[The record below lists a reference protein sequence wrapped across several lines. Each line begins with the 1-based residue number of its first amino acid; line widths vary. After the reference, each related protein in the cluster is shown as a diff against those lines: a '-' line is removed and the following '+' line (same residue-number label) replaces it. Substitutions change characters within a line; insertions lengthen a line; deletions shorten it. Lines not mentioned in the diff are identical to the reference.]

1 MDNKIISVKVS
12 GNPDP
17 NGGFGSLVMI
27 NNPRFE
33 LKDVFYGGFESNSFY
48 YSIRIEQSQVVYK
61 IIKNNVRSHGAI
73 RAGALSLAFSIPKGY
88 KVNGSK
94 PYDVLM
100 DLLNTFL
107 KNCMT
112 CRDEIADTYEF
123 NDVRVP
129 LDALDETA
137 EKYKLT
143 ESESPWRTMSNDARI
158 GCIQAEEIQIE
169 QLINDVQY
177 DEFEK
182 YSEVLIAENVGDN
195 CTFSRITGLE
205 IPRRP
210 VYTIVVDNDCN
221 SIPKKKEIDES
232 ITIEPKVDSRYYEWE
247 PISFTISELLNGDYI
262 KGVNFDRIAEII
274 NVSTASY
281 KYPKEFTIRVVFTPE
296 ENEAAIYSHM
306 GQITIRYNGQ
316 TVFLNK
322 DFMFTLKGEEYGLM
336 NRLDLF
342 KITVPESL
350 EIEFEAMPT
359 FDSKKNE
366 LQWKTKK
373 KEKQKPAA
381 SNSTVTSLVPTGKDR
396 HKVETHSSDVFKL
409 LFVVE
414 NSTQNKTIIESIGR
428 GKGKLVVKNDAL
440 GETVTVS
447 KSKLHL
453 SLVKIISQGK
463 GKKCISNAGNNSTYL
478 GDEIIRIPKPLNQNK
493 YNVDLHI
500 GNKIYSTSFDYSEEK
515 LVVGCWVVK
524 FSDFK
529 QIPKPIK
536 NIIMPKRVI
545 AFLEGVV
552 LCALVIGGSMI
563 IDKHFCNGNMSQGSL
578 VDTASV
584 LKCDSVVPNVTTD
597 AEIQRFLNEYDSN
610 LQKKNLSFEEV
621 DKIYDEYTSK
631 DINRCKNINSD
642 ICKRIEDYKNVADY
656 IRKKEYDKIVA
667 YIKQSDKKINKDH
680 LNLVK
685 LITNGVASGLGFG
698 FDNYDYKDV
707 PNRSSEVKKYFKN
720 KDNDFQ
726 SFLDLLKIAEAYR
739 KPVQASVA
747 KPVAK
752 PATKPATKPAA
763 KPAAKDQKYGEL

>member
-1 MDNKIISVKVS
+1 MDNKFISVKVS

-17 NGGFGSLVMI
+17 NGGFGSLIMF

-48 YSIRIEQSQVVYK
+48 YSIRIDQSQVVYK

-88 KVNGSK
+88 KVNGYK
-94 PYDVLM
+94 PYEVLM
-100 DLLNTFL
+100 DLLYTFL

-137 EKYKLT
+137 KKYTLT
-143 ESESPWRTMSNDARI
+143 ESASPWRTMSNDARI

-210 VYTIVVDNDCN
+210 VYTIVVDGKPYQKTNEVD
-221 SIPKKKEIDES
+221 KTF
-232 ITIEPKVDSRYYEWE
+232 TIKPEVDSCYYEGE
-247 PISFTISELLNGDYI
+247 PIKFTISDLLDGDYV
-262 KGVNFDRIAEII
+262 KGVVPNRIAEII

-281 KYPKEFTIRVVFTPE
+281 KHPREFNIRVVFTPE
-296 ENEAAIYSHM
+296 EHKAAEYLDK
-306 GQITIRYNGQ
+306 GQIAIKYDIYN
-316 TVFLNK
+316 VSLDKNY
-322 DFMFTLKGEEYGLM
+322 MFTLRGEEYKFM

-359 FDSKKNE
+359 FDPKKNE

-381 SNSTVTSLVPTGKDR
+381 SNSTVTSLVPTKKDR

-409 LFVVE
+409 VFVIE
-414 NSTQNKTIIESIGR
+414 KSSNNKTIIESIN
-428 GKGKLVVKNDAL
+428 KGVKSKIVVRNEAF
-440 GETVTVS
+440 GETVS
-447 KSKLHL
+447 KDKLIL
-453 SLVKIISQGK
+453 SLYTTISQGK
-463 GKKCISNAGNNSTYL
+463 GKKDKPNASYKRTYL
-478 GDEIIRIPKPLNQNK
+478 SDEIRIPKPSFNQNK
-493 YNVDLHI
+493 YKVDLYV
-500 GNKIYSTSFDYSEEK
+500 GNKKFTTGFDYFEEK
-515 LVVGCWVVK
+515 YVDGYCVVK

-536 NIIMPKRVI
+536 NVIMPNRVI

-552 LCALVIGGSMI
+552 LCALLIGGRMI
-563 IDKHFCNGNMSQGSL
+563 IKSFFDNDNKTSAVQGTREIVPDSVTETTPNVFVEITDDSIRLFLDKSDSILKKKDLSFNE
-578 VDTASV
+578 VDTICKKYKNNIDRCRNINNEVCNRIDDYYNLVNLIKNGKYLEITKIEVSKLHLYNKHLILLESITRGKSV
-584 LKCDSVVPNVTTD
+584 GKNKYHRYNKEEIE
-597 AEIQRFLNEYDSN
+597 EIQKLFKESYREFKNFSN
-610 LQKKNLSFEEV
+610 LNDFV
-621 DKIYDEYTSK
+621 
-631 DINRCKNINSD
+631 
-642 ICKRIEDYKNVADY
+642 
-656 IRKKEYDKIVA
+656 
-667 YIKQSDKKINKDH
+667 KKIKT
-680 LNLVK
+680 K
-685 LITNGVASGLGFG
+685 EE
-698 FDNYDYKDV
+698 K
-707 PNRSSEVKKYFKN
+707 PKN
-720 KDNDFQ
+720 KGKK
-726 SFLDLLKIAEAYR
+726 SLPEI
-739 KPVQASVA
+739 
-747 KPVAK
+747 
-752 PATKPATKPAA
+752 
-763 KPAAKDQKYGEL
+763 

>member
-1 MDNKIISVKVS
+1 MDNKFISVKVS

-17 NGGFGSLVMI
+17 NGGFGSLIMF

-48 YSIRIEQSQVVYK
+48 YSIRIDQSQVVYK

-88 KVNGSK
+88 KVNGYK
-94 PYDVLM
+94 PYEVLM
-100 DLLNTFL
+100 DLLYTFL

-137 EKYKLT
+137 KKYTLT
-143 ESESPWRTMSNDARI
+143 ESASPWRTMSNDARI

-177 DEFEK
+177 DEFKK

-210 VYTIVVDNDCN
+210 VYTIVVDGKPYQKTNEVD
-221 SIPKKKEIDES
+221 KTF
-232 ITIEPKVDSRYYEWE
+232 TIKPEVDSCYYEGE
-247 PISFTISELLNGDYI
+247 PIKFTISDLLDGDYVE
-262 KGVNFDRIAEII
+262 GVVPNRIAEII

-281 KYPKEFTIRVVFTPE
+281 KHPREFNIRVVFTPE
-296 ENEAAIYSHM
+296 EHKAAEYLDK
-306 GQITIRYNGQ
+306 GQIAIKYDIYN
-316 TVFLNK
+316 VSLDKNY
-322 DFMFTLKGEEYGLM
+322 MFTLRGEEYKFM

-359 FDSKKNE
+359 FDPKKNE

-381 SNSTVTSLVPTGKDR
+381 SNSTVTSLVPTKKDR

-409 LFVVE
+409 VFVIE
-414 NSTQNKTIIESIGR
+414 KSSNNKTIIESIN
-428 GKGKLVVKNDAL
+428 KGVKSKIVVRNEAF
-440 GETVTVS
+440 GETVS
-447 KSKLHL
+447 KDKLIL
-453 SLVKIISQGK
+453 SLYTTISQGK
-463 GKKCISNAGNNSTYL
+463 GKKDKPNASYKRTYL
-478 GDEIIRIPKPLNQNK
+478 SDEIRIPKPSFNQNK
-493 YNVDLHI
+493 YKVDLYV
-500 GNKIYSTSFDYSEEK
+500 GNKKFTTGFDYFEEK
-515 LVVGCWVVK
+515 YVDGYCVVK

-536 NIIMPKRVI
+536 NVIMPNRVI

-552 LCALVIGGSMI
+552 LCALLIGGSMI
-563 IDKHFCNGNMSQGSL
+563 INKHFCNGDMSQGSL

-584 LKCDSVVPNVTTD
+584 LKRDSVVSYVTTD
-597 AEIQRFLNEYDSN
+597 ADIQRFLSKYDSI
-610 LQKKNLSFEEV
+610 LQKKDLSFEEV
-621 DKIYDEYTSK
+621 DKIYDEYSK

-656 IRKKEYDKIVA
+656 IRNKEYDKIVA
-667 YIKQSDKKINKDH
+667 YIKKPGKKINKDH

-685 LITNGVASGLGFG
+685 LITNGVVSGLSDFEA
-698 FDNYDYKDV
+698 YDYD
-707 PNRSSEVKKYFKN
+707 SSRGKQVKEYFK
-720 KDNDFQ
+720 KNDFQ
-726 SFLDLLKIAEAYR
+726 SFLGLLNIATYLKENSQSFQ
-739 KPVQASVA
+739 KMKA
-747 KPVAK
+747 KKMKAK
-752 PATKPATKPAA
+752 KMKA
-763 KPAAKDQKYGEL
+763 KKKYNELG

>member
-1 MDNKIISVKVS
+1 MDNKFISVKVS

-17 NGGFGSLVMI
+17 NGGFGSLIMF

-48 YSIRIEQSQVVYK
+48 YSIRIDQSQVVYK

-88 KVNGSK
+88 KVNGYK
-94 PYDVLM
+94 PYEVLM
-100 DLLNTFL
+100 DLLYTFL

-137 EKYKLT
+137 KKYTLT

-195 CTFSRITGLE
+195 CTFNRITGLE

-210 VYTIVVDNDCN
+210 VYTIVVDNDSK
-221 SIPKKKEIDES
+221 SIAKTKEVDEP
-232 ITIEPKVDSRYYEWE
+232 ITREPKVDSRYYECK
-247 PISFTISELLNGDYI
+247 PIKFTIRELLNGDYVE
-262 KGVNFDRIAEII
+262 GVNFDRIAEII

-281 KYPKEFTIRVVFTPE
+281 KYPKEFNIRVVFTPK
-296 ENEAAIYSHM
+296 ENAAAIYSHM
-306 GQITIRYNGQ
+306 GQITISYNDQ
-316 TVFLNK
+316 TVSLDK
-322 DFMFTLKGEEYGLM
+322 DFMFTLKGEEYGQM
-336 NRLDLF
+336 NSLDLF

-359 FDSKKNE
+359 FDPKKNE

-373 KEKQKPAA
+373 KEKQKPPV
-381 SNSTVTSLVPTGKDR
+381 SNCTVTSLVPTVKDR

-409 LFVVE
+409 VFVIE
-414 NSTQNKTIIESIGR
+414 KSSNNKTIIESIN
-428 GKGKLVVKNDAL
+428 KGVKSKIVVRNEAS
-440 GETVTVS
+440 GETVS
-447 KSKLHL
+447 KDKLIL
-453 SLVKIISQGK
+453 SLYTTISQGK
-463 GKKCISNAGNNSTYL
+463 GKKGKSNASYKRTYL
-478 GDEIIRIPKPLNQNK
+478 SDEIRIPKPSFNQNK
-493 YNVDLHI
+493 YKVDLYV
-500 GNKIYSTSFDYSEEK
+500 GNKKFTTSFDYFEEK
-515 LVVGCWVVK
+515 YVDGYCVVK

-536 NIIMPKRVI
+536 NVIMPNRVI

-552 LCALVIGGSMI
+552 LCALLIGGSMI
-563 IDKHFCNGNMSQGSL
+563 INKHFCNGDMSQGSL

-584 LKCDSVVPNVTTD
+584 LKRDSVVSYVTTD
-597 AEIQRFLNEYDSN
+597 ADIQRFLSKYDSI
-610 LQKKNLSFEEV
+610 LQKQDLSFEEV
-621 DKIYDEYTSK
+621 DEIYYEYNSK

-656 IRKKEYDKIVA
+656 IRNKNYDSIVT
-667 YIKQSDKKINKDH
+667 YINKSNKKINNVH
-680 LNLVK
+680 LDLVK
-685 LITNGVASGLGFG
+685 LITNGVASGLGF
-698 FDNYDYKDV
+698 DNYDYKDV
-707 PNRSSEVKKYFKN
+707 KNRSSEVKKYFTNKN
-720 KDNDFQ
+720 NEFL
-726 SFLDLLKIAEAYR
+726 SFSDLKKIAETYP
-739 KPVQASVA
+739 KPKSCPPHTTETSTTQY
-747 KPVAK
+747 PEIE
-752 PATKPATKPAA
+752 
-763 KPAAKDQKYGEL
+763 QK

>member
-1 MDNKIISVKVS
+1 MDNKFISVKVS

-17 NGGFGSLVMI
+17 NGGFGSLIMF

-48 YSIRIEQSQVVYK
+48 YSIRIDQSQVVYK

-88 KVNGSK
+88 KVNGYK
-94 PYDVLM
+94 PYEVLM
-100 DLLNTFL
+100 DLLYTFL

-137 EKYKLT
+137 KKYTLT
-143 ESESPWRTMSNDARI
+143 ESESPWRTMSDDAGI
-158 GCIQAEEIQIE
+158 GCIQADEIQIE

-182 YSEVLIAENVGDN
+182 YSEVLIAETVGDK
-195 CTFSRITGLE
+195 CTFNRITGLE

-210 VYTIVVDNDCN
+210 VYTIYVDGNLYQKTNEVDK
-221 SIPKKKEIDES
+221 P
-232 ITIEPKVDSRYYEWE
+232 ITIEPKVDSRYYEWK
-247 PISFTISELLNGDYI
+247 PIRFTISELLNGDYVE
-262 KGVNFDRIAEII
+262 GVNFDRIAEII

-281 KYPKEFTIRVVFTPE
+281 KYPKEFNIRVVFTPE
-296 ENEAAIYSHM
+296 ENEDAIYSHK

-316 TVFLNK
+316 MVFLDK

-373 KEKQKPAA
+373 KEKQKPAD
-381 SNSTVTSLVPTGKDR
+381 SNSTVTSLVPTRKDR
-396 HKVETHSSDVFKL
+396 HKVDTHSSDVFKL
-409 LFVVE
+409 VFVIE
-414 NSTQNKTIIESIGR
+414 KSSNNKTIIESIN
-428 GKGKLVVKNDAL
+428 KGVKSKIVVRNEAF
-440 GETVTVS
+440 GETVS
-447 KSKLHL
+447 KDKLIL
-453 SLVKIISQGK
+453 SLYTTISQGK
-463 GKKCISNAGNNSTYL
+463 GKKDKPNASYKRTYL
-478 GDEIIRIPKPLNQNK
+478 SDEIRIPKPSFNQNK
-493 YNVDLHI
+493 YKVDLYV
-500 GNKIYSTSFDYSEEK
+500 GNKKFTTGFDYFEEK
-515 LVVGCWVVK
+515 YVDGYCVVK

-536 NIIMPKRVI
+536 NVIMPNRVI

-552 LCALVIGGSMI
+552 LCALLIGGSMI
-563 IDKHFCNGNMSQGSL
+563 INKHFCNGDMSQGSL

-584 LKCDSVVPNVTTD
+584 LKRDSVVSYVTTD
-597 AEIQRFLNEYDSN
+597 ADIQRFLSKYDSI
-610 LQKKNLSFEEV
+610 LQKQDLSFEEV
-621 DKIYDEYTSK
+621 DEIYYEYNSK
-631 DINRCKNINSD
+631 DIDRCKNINSD
-642 ICKRIEDYKNVADY
+642 ICERIEDYKKVADY
-656 IRKKEYDKIVA
+656 ISNKDYGGIVT
-667 YIKQSDKKINKDH
+667 YINQKNKKINIVH

-685 LITNGVASGLGFG
+685 LITNGVVSGLSG
-698 FDNYDYKDV
+698 FDAYDYD
-707 PNRSSEVKKYFKN
+707 SSRRKEVKDYFMAKE
-720 KDNDFQ
+720 FQ
-726 SFLDLLKIAEAYR
+726 SFFDLLNIAKKYK
-739 KPVQASVA
+739 KPITTPA
-747 KPVAK
+747 PVF
-752 PATKPATKPAA
+752 
-763 KPAAKDQKYGEL
+763 QKRQSKTPSKVTPV

>member
-1 MDNKIISVKVS
+1 MDNKFISVKVS
-12 GNPDP
+12 GNPAP
-17 NGGFGSLVMI
+17 NGGFGPLIMF

-48 YSIRIEQSQVVYK
+48 YSIRIDQSQVVYK

-88 KVNGSK
+88 KVNGYK
-94 PYDVLM
+94 PYEVLM
-100 DLLNTFL
+100 DLLYTFL

-112 CRDEIADTYEF
+112 CRDEQADTYEF

-137 EKYKLT
+137 KKYTLT

-177 DEFEK
+177 DEFEI

-195 CTFSRITGLE
+195 CTFNRITGLE

-210 VYTIVVDNDCN
+210 VYTIIVDNDSN
-221 SIPKKKEIDES
+221 SIAKTKEVDEP
-232 ITIEPKVDSRYYEWE
+232 ITIEPKVDSRYYEWK
-247 PISFTISELLNGDYI
+247 PIRFTISELLNGDYVE
-262 KGVNFDRIAEII
+262 GVNFDRIAEII

-281 KYPKEFTIRVVFTPE
+281 KYPKEFNIRVVFTPE

-316 TVFLNK
+316 MVFLNK

-409 LFVVE
+409 VFVIE
-414 NSTQNKTIIESIGR
+414 KSSNNKTIIESIN
-428 GKGKLVVKNDAL
+428 KGVKSKIVVRNEAS
-440 GETVTVS
+440 GETVS
-447 KSKLHL
+447 KDKLIL
-453 SLVKIISQGK
+453 SLYTTISQGK
-463 GKKCISNAGNNSTYL
+463 GKKGKSNASYKRTYL
-478 GDEIIRIPKPLNQNK
+478 SDEIRIPKPSFNQNK
-493 YNVDLHI
+493 YKVDLYV
-500 GNKIYSTSFDYSEEK
+500 GNKKFTTGFDYFEEK
-515 LVVGCWVVK
+515 YVDGYCVVK

-536 NIIMPKRVI
+536 NVIMPNRVI

-552 LCALVIGGSMI
+552 LCALLIGGSMI
-563 IDKHFCNGNMSQGSL
+563 INKHFCNGDMSQGSL

-584 LKCDSVVPNVTTD
+584 LKRDSVVSYVTTD
-597 AEIQRFLNEYDSN
+597 ADIQRFLSKYNSI
-610 LQKKNLSFEEV
+610 LQKKDLSFEEV
-621 DKIYDEYTSK
+621 DEIYYEYNSK
-631 DINRCKNINSD
+631 DINRCKKINSD

-656 IRKKEYDKIVA
+656 IRNKKYDKIVA
-667 YIKQSDKKINKDH
+667 YIKKPGKKINKDH

-685 LITNGVASGLGFG
+685 LITNGVVFGLSDFEAY
-698 FDNYDYKDV
+698 NYDSSRKKQVKD
-707 PNRSSEVKKYFKN
+707 YFKI
-720 KDNDFQ
+720 NDFQ
-726 SFLDLLKIAEAYR
+726 SFSDLLKIAKEYK
-739 KPVQASVA
+739 KPKTPFQPAQQ
-747 KPVAK
+747 KPK
-752 PATKPATKPAA
+752 TTQPAQQQPKIT
-763 KPAAKDQKYGEL
+763 GV